1 MQMEWAVNGY
11 KEPEPEPQHNTSI
24 DEKVDDEFDDNSE
37 FDDNNEFM
45 DGIRRGFIIKVYSI
59 LVFWSLVTVIMC
71 IAPTV
76 NTDVQDFLIDNDNG
90 WILIVFA
97 FLSSIPLYALACFT
111 KLARK
116 VPINYILLF
125 SFVFWKSI
133 VVAYICASV
142 GDPKLVM
149 IAALMTMGLTS
160 ILTAFACYTKI
171 DFTLWWGAAFIMLGT
186 LTMIGFFAIIFQS
199 DVLYIVYFSVG
210 IVVYGFYLLIDTQ
223 LICGG
228 HTWKLS
234 EDDYIIG
241 ALILYIDIIIL
252 FIKILELL
260 RRK

>member
-1 MQMEWAVNGY
+1 MYNPDPQYNSIPPQ
-11 KEPEPEPQHNTSI
+11 KE
-24 DEKVDDEFDDNSE
+24 DDEYDDNK
-37 FDDNNEFM
+37 EFM

-59 LVFWSLVTVIMC
+59 LVFWLMVTVLIC

-76 NTDVQDFLIDNDNG
+76 STGVQDFLIDNI
-90 WILIVFA
+90 WILIIFA
-97 FLSSIPLYALACFT
+97 ILSFVPLIAITCFT

-116 VPINYILLF
+116 VPINYILLL
-125 SFVFWKSI
+125 SFVFWESI
-133 VVAYICASV
+133 VVAYSCALV
-142 GDPKLVM
+142 GDAKLVM

-171 DFTLWWGAAFIMLGT
+171 DFTICWGAAFIMGGT
-186 LTMIGFFAIIFQS
+186 LLMFGIFAIIFQS
-199 DVLYIVYFSVG
+199 DVLYIVYISLG